1 MRGGKEKKTGK
12 GKMIQSEDG
21 KVGIKWAHMCTK

>member
-21 KVGIKWAHMCTK
+21 KVGIKWAHMCTR

>member
-1 MRGGKEKKTGK
+1 MRGGKEKQTGK

-21 KVGIKWAHMCTK
+21 KVGIK